1 MDTEKISDWNI
12 DPEDTE
18 LSLEDIEEVFQDTA
32 AEEAAEENPEPE
44 DTDAEDPGS
53 ADDMEES
60 AETED
65 GMVPGSGKIGRKKKK
80 KKAWTVIAIILAVFA
95 VIIAGGILA
104 INMILDKIRRPDPST
119 MSVLSPSEIAA
130 DESRYW
136 ASMNGQET
144 DEPDSSAE
152 PTVPLD
158 EPEETTEPV
167 EERLFRMAFQAD
179 AYRATLS
186 ADDEQIIFDHPV
198 SYAWATA
205 NPLKDEDL
213 INIMLVGQDTRIAE
227 TRERSDSMILVS
239 INPKTHR
246 VSMISFLRDLYVPI
260 GGDYGWNR
268 LNVGYKIGG
277 FPFMYEL
284 FEKLYGIHI
293 DGGICVNFGQFMT
306 AVDIL
311 GGVDV
316 TLNETEAKALIT
328 TLEQSV
334 PEMRYW
340 GMIVESKMPTIK
352 EGTTV
357 EKAIEA
363 LEEAEL
369 SYAYSDM
376 NGGAEPDDISK
387 AKVKSLWIDETCE
400 TAAKAG
406 KYYSTGQTIYIT
418 YEESKAVFPK
428 LAEDLSVASAETQ
441 LKQSG
446 FTVAYAN
453 KNGGAAPQDPK
464 ATLVDMVTT
473 DAEGKTVPEFGT
485 KFKMDTVLYITYTEN
500 LANIPI
506 MADGISV
513 KDAEPLLKAAGLK
526 LSWTNQNGG
535 IEPYDKAKAVLTG
548 IYRDQEGTK
557 SLKAGDKLDINATV
571 YLSYK
576 ENMAVM
582 PVLESGIS
590 VKDAKAQLEQA
601 GFTVAYAEPNSGAA
615 PRDEA
620 SAVLKKVS
628 SDAAGTKT
636 VSAGKR
642 FALNT
647 VLYLT
652 YEEEAESTDE
662 PQTEPVTEPST
673 EPQTEPSSEPVTEPS
688 TEPQT
693 EPSTEPQ
700 TEPST
705 EPVTEPQT
713 EPSTEVPTSSE
724 TEATIATEESSESI
738 TPSLAET
745 EPEGSDPESNTDAA
759 AATKRKAIRMVYNPI
774 LTSSK
779 TTTEENVPEYLQ
791 GIKEGKVHL
800 NGMQTLAYCRMRKLD
815 SDFMRTTR
823 QRQVLNTLFT
833 KVKTSD
839 MATLRKLLD
848 ELLPTVITDM
858 TNAQIMSVAA
868 QVLPYFSS
876 MQINSYT
883 VPASGTWRN
892 ATIDGRAVIQSD
904 QEANIE
910 YIISWLPF

>member
-65 GMVPGSGKIGRKKKK
+65 GMVPGSGKFGRKKKK

-95 VIIAGGILA
+95 VIIAGGIIA
-104 INMILDKIRRPDPST
+104 INMILDRIHRPDPST

-198 SYAWATA
+198 SYTWATA
-205 NPLKDEDL
+205 TPLKDEDL

-406 KYYSTGQTIYIT
+406 KYYSKGQTIYIT
-418 YEESKAVFPK
+418 YEESKAIFPK

-441 LKQSG
+441 LKQNG

-473 DAEGKTVPEFGT
+473 DAEGKTVPEVGT

-557 SLKAGDKLDINATV
+557 SGKT
-571 YLSYK
+571 
-576 ENMAVM
+576 
-582 PVLESGIS
+582 
-590 VKDAKAQLEQA
+590 
-601 GFTVAYAEPNSGAA
+601 
-615 PRDEA
+615 PR
-620 SAVLKKVS
+620 
-628 SDAAGTKT
+628 
-636 VSAGKR
+636 
-642 FALNT
+642 F
-647 VLYLT
+647 
-652 YEEEAESTDE
+652 STCFY
-662 PQTEPVTEPST
+662 P
-673 EPQTEPSSEPVTEPS
+673 
-688 TEPQT
+688 
-693 EPSTEPQ
+693 
-700 TEPST
+700 
-705 EPVTEPQT
+705 
-713 EPSTEVPTSSE
+713 
-724 TEATIATEESSESI
+724 
-738 TPSLAET
+738 
-745 EPEGSDPESNTDAA
+745 
-759 AATKRKAIRMVYNPI
+759 
-774 LTSSK
+774 
-779 TTTEENVPEYLQ
+779 
-791 GIKEGKVHL
+791 
-800 NGMQTLAYCRMRKLD
+800 
-815 SDFMRTTR
+815 
-823 QRQVLNTLFT
+823 
-833 KVKTSD
+833 
-839 MATLRKLLD
+839 
-848 ELLPTVITDM
+848 
-858 TNAQIMSVAA
+858 
-868 QVLPYFSS
+868 
-876 MQINSYT
+876 
-883 VPASGTWRN
+883 
-892 ATIDGRAVIQSD
+892 
-904 QEANIE
+904 
-910 YIISWLPF
+910 